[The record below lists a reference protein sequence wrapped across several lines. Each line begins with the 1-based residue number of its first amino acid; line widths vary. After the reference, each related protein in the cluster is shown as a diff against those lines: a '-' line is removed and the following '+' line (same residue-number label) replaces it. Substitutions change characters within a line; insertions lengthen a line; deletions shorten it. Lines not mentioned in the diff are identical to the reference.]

1 MLHSMI
7 NNPRPTRA
15 EVTDIANAIYYRT
28 DALMLSGET
37 AYGKYPV
44 EAVRTMAKVAR
55 EAELTKMA
63 ENDIP
68 IPRATDDVTS
78 FLAAAAVDAGD
89 KLHTKAIITDSYSG
103 KTARYLAAYRG
114 TNPILALCYHE
125 RTTRELALSYGVFP
139 MYQCERPNTQEYFL
153 HGLQVLMRCGL
164 LAETDSVCYLSG
176 SFGAGFGTTFLEVNR
191 VDKIFQSRD
200 KYLLPNF

>member
-1 MLHSMI
+1 MSDKFEYGTGRRKTATARTRI
-7 NNPRPTRA
+7 YAGAGNITVNGRSYEEYFPRKTLQM
-15 EVTDIANAIYYRT
+15 V
-28 DALMLSGET
+28 
-37 AYGKYPV
+37 
-44 EAVRTMAKVAR
+44 VRQPLV
-55 EAELTKMA
+55 LTKMA